1 MVGRLVGTL
10 RLVLFAAVTA
20 ALVATSAPEDETE
33 YSDRGWATLTS
44 EGELSLTGASP
55 SRSQAFRVVA
65 KKPRFSSLRL
75 VLTGNIEHAGQNT
88 NGDAGALADFVE
100 VQLTSNLTTPT
111 WQGPDEETPK
121 QTVLT
126 QFELRRSGELAG
138 DCADGCSADVVA
150 HFARLDAGVFGADA
164 VVRWTLT
171 VKVLIESGS
180 ADAGLEGWSLEAI
193 DGATSE
199 IGSAKDAEQ

>member
-20 ALVATSAPEDETE
+20 ALVATSPPEDETE
-33 YSDRGWATLTS
+33 YSDQTWATLTS
-44 EGELSLTGASP
+44 EGELSLTSASP
-55 SRSQAFRVVA
+55 SRTQAFRVVA
-65 KKPRFSSLRL
+65 KKPQFSSLQL
-75 VLTGNIEHAGQNT
+75 VLSGNIEHAGQST

-111 WQGPDEETPK
+111 WQSPDDETPK

-126 QFELRRSGELAG
+126 QFELTRSGQLAG
-138 DCADGCSADVVA
+138 DCAEGCSADVVA

-164 VVRWTLT
+164 QIRWTLT
-171 VKVLIESGS
+171 VKVLMDSEAG
-180 ADAGLEGWSLEAI
+180 DAGLEGWSLETL
-193 DGATSE
+193 DGAESE
-199 IGSAKDAEQ
+199 TGPAKDAGK